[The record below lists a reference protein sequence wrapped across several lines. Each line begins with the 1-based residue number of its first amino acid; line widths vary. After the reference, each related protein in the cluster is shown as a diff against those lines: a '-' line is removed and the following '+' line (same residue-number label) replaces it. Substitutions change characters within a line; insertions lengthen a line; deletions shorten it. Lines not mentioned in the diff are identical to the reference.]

1 AWVFAK
7 KPELKAVRDAFGETP
22 CESNETIV
30 VDALLPL
37 AAPMAENL
45 LPSWHTDTIQTTCAL
60 LVTFVTVLGV
70 YFRPFTDQ
78 VVVPLLNAGRKMR
91 RRNMDERL
99 ANTNLSEWKLVDQ
112 MLWQS
117 VETCLDMMS
126 SKSRYDLLP
135 ILDHYDACHS
145 VSVQCLVLRQVEIV
159 LGSWTKVEL
168 EPYFG
173 HIRDLLHN
181 AMHDRHLDIRMTARG
196 AFSNFCHTWSEHM
209 DELAHIPSPH
219 MLNLLV
225 DCYTRHDIST
235 TNGPTS
241 AAVDMVEDIMV
252 EEEDTQDVVEGKDVV
267 GRVDEVLDVHLS
279 LVMYLLVFL
288 TAPLWSLSLLL
299 VGCLLWPVGISTK
312 AQIGPM
318 PSVDLLCEDQR
329 SRDASD
335 PKKDTRGCG
344 EKQRRIQLA

>member
-1 AWVFAK
+1 MTTTLLSTKVAACCDTLSLQEAWVFAK
-7 KPELKAVRDAFGETP
+7 KPQLKAVRDAFEETP

-30 VDALLPL
+30 VDSLLPL

-60 LVTFVTVLGV
+60 LVMFVTVLGV
-70 YFRPFTDQ
+70 YFRPFADQ

-91 RRNMDERL
+91 RRTMEERV
-99 ANTNLSEWKLVDQ
+99 ANPNLSEWKLVDQ

-135 ILDHYDACHS
+135 ILDYYDACHS
-145 VSVQCLVLRQVEIV
+145 VSVQCLILRQV
-159 LGSWTKVEL
+159 
-168 EPYFG
+168 
-173 HIRDLLHN
+173 
-181 AMHDRHLDIRMTARG
+181 DIRMAARG

-209 DELAHIPSPH
+209 DELAHIPPPH
-219 MLNLLV
+219 IRNLLV
-225 DCYTRHDIST
+225 DCYTRHDITT

-241 AAVDMVEDIMV
+241 AVVDMVQDIMV
-252 EEEDTQDVVEGKDVV
+252 EEEDTQDVVEDKDVV
-267 GRVDEVLDVHLS
+267 GRVDDVLDVHLS

-288 TAPLWSLSLLL
+288 TTSLWSLSLL
-299 VGCLLWPVGISTK
+299 VGGLLWPVGISTK
-312 AQIGPM
+312 TKVVPI

-329 SRDASD
+329 SRDTSD
-335 PKKDTRGCG
+335 PKKDHSTMWG
-344 EKQRRIQLA
+344 EAKDDPASVGSV

>member
-1 AWVFAK
+1 MTTALLSTKVAACCETLSLQEAWVFAK
-7 KPELKAVRDAFGETP
+7 KPQLKAVRNAFGETP
-22 CESNETIV
+22 CESNEAIV
-30 VDALLPL
+30 VDSLLPL

-60 LVTFVTVLGV
+60 LVMFVMVLGV
-70 YFRPFTDQ
+70 FFRPFADQ
-78 VVVPLLNAGRKMR
+78 VVVPLLSAGRKMR
-91 RRNMDERL
+91 RRNMEERV

-135 ILDHYDACHS
+135 ILDYYGACHS

-168 EPYFG
+168 EPYFD

-181 AMHDRHLDIRMTARG
+181 AMHDRHLDIRMAARA

-209 DELAHIPSPH
+209 DELRQIPPPAMSH
-219 MLNLLV
+219 LLFEFHGGHCITDTLANEPSV
-225 DCYTRHDIST
+225 
-235 TNGPTS
+235 
-241 AAVDMVEDIMV
+241 VV
-252 EEEDTQDVVEGKDVV
+252 EEEEMKDVANHDA
-267 GRVDEVLDVHLS
+267 RVDDLVDVHLS

-288 TAPLWSLSLLL
+288 TTPLWSLSLL
-299 VGCLLWPVGISTK
+299 VGGLLWPVGISTK
-312 AQIGPM
+312 AQVVPM
-318 PSVDLLCEDQR
+318 PSVDLLSEDQQ
-329 SRDASD
+329 SRDTID
-335 PKKDTRGCG
+335 PNKDH
-344 EKQRRIQLA
+344 